1 MKNGRLISILIVF
14 LFISLCSG
22 DNTLTFY
29 EKNLTL
35 QQMLTY
41 SDNSVVIRLV
51 ERLNV
56 TCNVPNLTY
65 RILYPNGTISNII
78 TVYDYVH
85 QIPHFNFCTDRPDI
99 YLDDSRAP
107 IIQVFDHLYF
117 IESIP
122 NYILVRYNKI
132 IEEND
137 TYSTH
142 GMMIEW
148 NGKITR

>member
-1 MKNGRLISILIVF
+1 MKNGKLISILIAF
-14 LFISLCSG
+14 LFISLCGG

-51 ERLNV
+51 ERLND

-85 QIPHFNFCTDRPDI
+85 QIPHFNFCTDDPDPEGI
-99 YLDDSRAP
+99 QVITVIARAGIM
-107 IIQVFDHLYF
+107 IIQ
-117 IESIP
+117 
-122 NYILVRYNKI
+122 
-132 IEEND
+132 
-137 TYSTH
+137 
-142 GMMIEW
+142 
-148 NGKITR
+148 